1 MTNDAARILV
11 VDDELGMREGC
22 SKVLSMEG
30 FDVETAPDG
39 LTGLK
44 LFRERGDFAVALV
57 DLKMPGMGGLEL
69 IEHLKSH
76 DEDVAI
82 FVITAYAAIDTAVE
96 ATRRGAY
103 GYIPKPFTP
112 DELLITVRNGLERR
126 ALNIEAKRL
135 RDERERRLL
144 ELARERSKSST
155 IINCMA
161 DGVIVVNRDR
171 QIVLRNAAVLRPWM
185 LAFVL
190 AALAG
195 RSVHVARLLIPLVA
209 LALMPWPAYRVTLGR
224 LPVEN
229 HPQREARDCL
239 LHVVGSEALP
249 GVYAQIMEGS
259 FLHSYY
265 FYFRR
270 LGPWEWRNEA
280 DDSGLYANLWG
291 AGAARPVL
299 VSDQRYSDFRAHLRD
314 TGDPRSEVSAPM
326 VRFADVLLLLPGRFS
341 ACSADAR
348 MAAPR
353 RETYGR

>member
-1 MTNDAARILV
+1 
-11 VDDELGMREGC
+11 
-22 SKVLSMEG
+22 
-30 FDVETAPDG
+30 
-39 LTGLK
+39 
-44 LFRERGDFAVALV
+44 
-57 DLKMPGMGGLEL
+57 
-69 IEHLKSH
+69 
-76 DEDVAI
+76 
-82 FVITAYAAIDTAVE
+82 
-96 ATRRGAY
+96 
-103 GYIPKPFTP
+103 
-112 DELLITVRNGLERR
+112 
-126 ALNIEAKRL
+126 
-135 RDERERRLL
+135 
-144 ELARERSKSST
+144 
-155 IINCMA
+155 
-161 DGVIVVNRDR
+161 
-171 QIVLRNAAVLRPWM
+171 M

-195 RSVHVARLLIPLVA
+195 RSVRVARLLIPLVV
-209 LALMPWPAYRVTLGR
+209 LALMPWPAYRATLRR

-239 LHVVGSEALP
+239 LHVVGGEPLP
-249 GVYAQIMEGS
+249 GVYAQIIEGS

-270 LGPWEWRNEA
+270 LGPWEWSDGP

-314 TGDPRSEVSAPM
+314 TGNPRAEVSAPM

-353 RETYGR
+353 REAYGR